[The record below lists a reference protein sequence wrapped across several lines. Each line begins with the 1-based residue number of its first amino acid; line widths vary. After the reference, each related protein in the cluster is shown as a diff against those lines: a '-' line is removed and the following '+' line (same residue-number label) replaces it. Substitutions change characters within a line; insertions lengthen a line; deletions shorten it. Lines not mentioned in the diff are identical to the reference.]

1 MLESVSDPEL
11 WQVNF
16 GPGDT
21 RTLTLEQVD
30 AAYQAGVIEE
40 STLVCEV
47 GSADW
52 QPLYVVAGL
61 EPPAAPSAPLPAA
74 VVAPTANTLPFGRPS
89 DPPPR
94 SNGVETAPASV
105 GRQAPPSSRPKPTQG
120 PPSVVPRPSKWAD
133 NAPPAGAPSPPARP
147 ATGPATGKEQRS
159 VLPSAKAPPLPP
171 NYMGSSAARGH
182 SGTARSRQA
191 APSAAAVRPSAA
203 VATNAA
209 VKTSTKVDVGHQT
222 NAARDVNPS
231 RQGALRTDRTAP
243 APAVITAAA
252 PAAFTAPAPA
262 PITAPPPAPI
272 AAPPPA
278 PITAPPP
285 APITAAP
292 APPSAPPEGASGHV
306 PASSQAPTVRGKA
319 PPLPPHA
326 FAHLSQP
333 PEAALQGP
341 AFPHS
346 AGLPFQPNTEPGLGT
361 APGAARLVSVVP
373 AAPAPQLPRAAVA
386 AHAPVFAAV
395 DEDRQAEVQLSR
407 PRSEWV
413 LIAAAAVVGLLII
426 LHRNGLMH
434 DLCQRLST
442 RASCENAEK
451 TLLGEPSIDTPRGV
465 DRLLRRTERSATP
478 QTERGT
484 Q

>member
-89 DPPPR
+89 DPPLR
-94 SNGVETAPASV
+94 SNGAGTAPASV

-147 ATGPATGKEQRS
+147 AASPAASKVQRS

-171 NYMGSSAARGH
+171 NYMASSAARGH
-182 SGTARSRQA
+182 SGNARSRQA
-191 APSAAAVRPSAA
+191 APTAATVRPHAAAG
-203 VATNAA
+203 TNAA
-209 VKTSTKVDVGHQT
+209 VKTSAKVDVGHQT

-231 RQGALRTDRTAP
+231 RQGAPRSERTAP
-243 APAVITAAA
+243 APAVIAAAA
-252 PAAFTAPAPA
+252 PAA
-262 PITAPPPAPI
+262 IT
-272 AAPPPA
+272 APPPA

-285 APITAAP
+285 APITAPPPP
-292 APPSAPPEGASGHV
+292 ASAPPEGATGHV

-326 FAHLSQP
+326 FAHLSQQP
-333 PEAALQGP
+333 APALQGP
-341 AFPHS
+341 AIAHS
-346 AGLPFQPNTEPGLGT
+346 VGLPFLPNTEPGLGA
-361 APGAARLVSVVP
+361 APGSARLVSVAP
-373 AAPAPQLPRAAVA
+373 AAPAPQPRAAVA
-386 AHAPVFAAV
+386 AHAPVFAAAAM
-395 DEDRQAEVQLSR
+395 DEQAEVPLSR

-413 LIAAAAVVGLLII
+413 LIAGAAVVGLLII
-426 LHRNGLMH
+426 LHRNGLVQ

-442 RASCENAEK
+442 RASCENTEK
-451 TLLGEPSIDTPRGV
+451 TLLGEPSIETPRGV